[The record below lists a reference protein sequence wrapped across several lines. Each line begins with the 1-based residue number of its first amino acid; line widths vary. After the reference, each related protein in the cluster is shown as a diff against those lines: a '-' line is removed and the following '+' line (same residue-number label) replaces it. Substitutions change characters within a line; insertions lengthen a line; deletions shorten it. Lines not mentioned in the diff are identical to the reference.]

1 MISGSGREGSSLSG
15 RSGSSP
21 TGSMPIV
28 PLPSSAGSGAIRS
41 PLLNSETV
49 IHSGAPA
56 LNIVPSG
63 ESPSSVVMQ
72 RLFPQTRDPSSV
84 GSQVDPNG
92 LELGHFRIEERIGV
106 GGMGAVFRAVD
117 LRLQRY
123 VALKLLA
130 PSQAYDPAAVKRFE
144 NEARAAAR
152 LDHENIAKVYFIGEE
167 RGLHFIAFEYVL
179 GSTIRDLIRRNGRLS
194 PADTVNYAMQV
205 AYALKHTSA
214 MGVVHRDIKPSNII
228 VTLSGR
234 VKLVDLGLARK
245 ETSDAS
251 ADLTMTGTTLGT
263 FDYISPEQ
271 AKDPRSVDVRSDIYS
286 LGCTMYHMLTG
297 QPPYPEGTAL
307 QKLLDH
313 QGKEAPNP
321 QTINPDVS
329 DELAGIVRRMM
340 NSDRNKRY
348 QTPEQLLRD
357 LSYVA
362 NQLGLRGVHPEGL
375 VWIPSHMARPRGW
388 RSQIGWLATVVT
400 LLAVVVILQN
410 FPQLG
415 RSLSSSTREITK
427 YLDETNE
434 QTGSRSSENAVA
446 SSSNKQASIGEAA
459 SSGVTRNVPNKDGS
473 NIESPEN
480 SNAATTTQETFPPL
494 LRSGNSQSKP
504 EIVSVGPPSIPK
516 TTSGTPNSA
525 IAKVDGSPSRV
536 TPSKTDAGSSGTK
549 STEGSSKV
557 EAAADATS
565 IAVYSQSGALL
576 REYRSFEAA
585 CTAAE
590 DGSVIEL
597 RFNGRRVEK
606 PCRIVKKNVTIRAAR
621 GHAPVLVF
629 KPTTSDVSG
638 DFVRLLTLQSG
649 PVNIV
654 NVLFE
659 VDLTGDSPASA
670 LSLFGIVQPTSLQLA
685 NVAVT
690 LLNPKSV
697 PCAVVSVG
705 ADQARSSPDM
715 PRMPLMPF
723 GDEAIAAI
731 EISDSIIRGSG
742 SLAQVECSGRIQLTL
757 RDTGLALSQEAIRIT
772 SLMPTTPEKAD
783 FVLRAEHVT
792 SVCQSSFLRLFGAGQ
807 GERRI
812 SVQAHVRNSVFEQI
826 GAAPLVTMDANVSP
840 DDARRVLQWSGE
852 RNFYSHAESFWHIG
866 STEEDFVFQDWLD
879 HWGPGSEVGPSDR
892 PAYWQ
897 TDWPNDLH
905 RITASNFKLSR
916 DDGVMNAPVQG
927 ATDGNDAGC
936 DPRRLPDHDS
946 NDADEASSEADAS

>member
-1 MISGSGREGSSLSG
+1 MISGSGREGSSFSA
-15 RSGSSP
+15 RSSQSA
-21 TGSMPIV
+21 TGSMPVV
-28 PLPSSAGSGAIRS
+28 PLPSSSGSGAIRS

-49 IHSGAPA
+49 IHQGGAAVLSMPPA
-56 LNIVPSG
+56 G
-63 ESPSSVVMQ
+63 DSPSNVILQ
-72 RLFPQTRDPSSV
+72 RLFPPARDPNSV
-84 GSQVDPNG
+84 SAQLDPSG

-194 PADTVNYAMQV
+194 SVDTVNYAMQV

-245 ETSDAS
+245 EQQSDAS

-313 QGKEAPNP
+313 QGKDAPNP
-321 QTINPDVS
+321 QTINPEVS

-362 NQLGLRGVHPEGL
+362 NKLGLRGVHPEGL
-375 VWIPSHMARPRGW
+375 VWIPSHMAKPRGW
-388 RSQIGWLATVVT
+388 RSQVGWIATVVT
-400 LLAVVVILQN
+400 LLAVVVLLQR
-410 FPQLG
+410 FPQIG
-415 RSLSSSTREITK
+415 RGLTNAPRDNSVAMEGDRDNSPAKANDPSTAGLSNNGQRAEITNVGSTK
-427 YLDETNE
+427 PAEAEPTKTIARETGTPLE
-434 QTGSRSSENAVA
+434 SFPPML
-446 SSSNKQASIGEAA
+446 K
-459 SSGVTRNVPNKDGS
+459 PGS
-473 NIESPEN
+473 NDST
-480 SNAATTTQETFPPL
+480 NAIAAVGPPNIPKTGTA
-494 LRSGNSQSKP
+494 SGNSATTAISKNDP
-504 EIVSVGPPSIPK
+504 GTRPNATKTEGTVGSK
-516 TTSGTPNSA
+516 SGDA
-525 IAKVDGSPSRV
+525 Q
-536 TPSKTDAGSSGTK
+536 SKTDIASEIAPS
-549 STEGSSKV
+549 V
-557 EAAADATS
+557 
-565 IAVYSQSGALL
+565 AVYTQSGALL
-576 REYRSFEAA
+576 REYRSVEAA
-585 CTAAE
+585 CSAAE

-597 RFNGRRVEK
+597 RFSGRHIEK
-606 PCRIVKKNVTIRAAR
+606 PCRITKKNVTIRAAR
-621 GHAPVLVF
+621 GHSPIVAF
-629 KPTTSDVSG
+629 KPSAADSSG
-638 DFVRLLTLQSG
+638 DVARLLTLQSG

-654 NVLFE
+654 NVIFE

-670 LSLFGIVQPTSLQLA
+670 FSLFGIVQPTSLQLA
-685 NVAVT
+685 GVAIS

-705 ADQARSSPDM
+705 ADQARVTPDM

-723 GDEAIAAI
+723 GEDAIAAI
-731 EISDSIIRGSG
+731 EMSETIVRGSG

-757 RDTGLALSQEAIRIT
+757 RDTALALSQETIRVT
-772 SLMPTTPEKAD
+772 SLMPSTPEKAD
-783 FVLRAEHVT
+783 FVIRADHLT
-792 SVCQSSFLRLFGAGQ
+792 SVCQSSFLRLLGAGQ

-812 SVQAHVRNSVFEQI
+812 SVQCHVRNSLFEQL
-826 GAAPLVTMDANVSP
+826 GEAPLITMDSAVGP
-840 DDARRVLQWSGE
+840 DDARRVLTWNGE
-852 RNFYSHAESFWHIG
+852 RNFYSHAEPLWRID
-866 STEEDFVFQDWLD
+866 STEEDLNFQEWVN
-879 HWGPGSEVGPSDR
+879 HWGAGNEVGPSDR
-892 PAYWQ
+892 PAFWQ
-897 TDWPNDLH
+897 TDWPTDLH
-905 RITASNFKLSR
+905 RVTAANFKLLKE
-916 DDGVMNAPVQG
+916 DGVMNAPVQG

-936 DPRRLPDHDS
+936 DSRRLPDHAAGDDS
-946 NDADEASSEADAS
+946 NDDADAS

>member
-1 MISGSGREGSSLSG
+1 M
-15 RSGSSP
+15 
-21 TGSMPIV
+21 
-28 PLPSSAGSGAIRS
+28 
-41 PLLNSETV
+41 N
-49 IHSGAPA
+49 
-56 LNIVPSG
+56 
-63 ESPSSVVMQ
+63 
-72 RLFPQTRDPSSV
+72 RLFPSNREPHSAT
-84 GSQVDPNG
+84 SQLDPNG

-130 PSQAYDPAAVKRFE
+130 PSQAYDPAAIKRFE

-179 GSTIRDLIRRNGRLS
+179 GSTIRDLIRRSGRLS
-194 PADTVNYAMQV
+194 SADTVNYAMQV

-245 ETSDAS
+245 ETTSDAS

-313 QGKEAPNP
+313 QGKDAPNP
-321 QTINPDVS
+321 QTLNRDVS

-388 RSQIGWLATVVT
+388 RSQIGWIATVIT

-415 RSLSSSTREITK
+415 RNFGPSSRENLRNLNADDESPVPDRDDQSVAANTQRPSGNSSTQNDVPKTTGHEKGPT
-427 YLDETNE
+427 DSATNPRTVVTTQE
-434 QTGSRSSENAVA
+434 PFPLLKSGNSSPSSENV
-446 SSSNKQASIGEAA
+446 
-459 SSGVTRNVPNKDGS
+459 
-473 NIESPEN
+473 
-480 SNAATTTQETFPPL
+480 
-494 LRSGNSQSKP
+494 SQ
-504 EIVSVGPPSIPK
+504 GPPSIPK
-516 TTSGTPNSA
+516 TTTSGSPNSA
-525 IAKVDGSPSRV
+525 IAKAESATRPTNSKVDGNTGKSSD
-536 TPSKTDAGSSGTK
+536 TASKTDAGS
-549 STEGSSKV
+549 
-557 EAAADATS
+557 EATA
-565 IAVYSQSGALL
+565 IAVYSQSGALQ

-585 CTAAE
+585 CSAAE

-606 PCRIVKKNVTIRAAR
+606 PCRITKKNITIRAAR
-621 GHAPVLVF
+621 GHAPVLAF
-629 KPTTSDVSG
+629 KPSSSDVSG
-638 DFVRLLTLQSG
+638 DVVRLLSLQSG
-649 PVNIV
+649 PINIV

-659 VDLTGDSPASA
+659 VDLSGDSPASA
-670 LSLFGIVQPTSLQLA
+670 LSLFGIVQPTSLHLA

-690 LLNPKSV
+690 FLNAKSV

-705 ADQARSSPDM
+705 ADQARSTPDM

-723 GDEAIAAI
+723 GDDAVAAI
-731 EISDSIIRGSG
+731 EITDSIIRGNG

-757 RDTGLALSQEAIRIT
+757 KDTALALGQEAIRIT
-772 SLMPTTPEKAD
+772 SSMPSTPEKAD
-783 FVLRAEHVT
+783 FILRAEHVT

-812 SVQAHVRNSVFEQI
+812 AVQCHVRNSVFEQV
-826 GAAPLVTMDANVSP
+826 GAAPLVTMDANVGP

-852 RNFYSHAESFWHIG
+852 RNFYSHTENFWHID
-866 STEEDFVFQDWLD
+866 STDEDFVFQDWLD

-892 PAYWQ
+892 VAYWQ
-897 TDWPNDLH
+897 TEWPTELQ
-905 RITASNFKLSR
+905 RVTASNFKLSK
-916 DDGVMNAPVQG
+916 DSDLPNAPVQG

-936 DPRRLPDHDS
+936 DPRRLPNQNAADA
-946 NDADEASSEADAS
+946 NDESAEADAS

>member
-1 MISGSGREGSSLSG
+1 M
-15 RSGSSP
+15 
-21 TGSMPIV
+21 
-28 PLPSSAGSGAIRS
+28 
-41 PLLNSETV
+41 
-49 IHSGAPA
+49 H
-56 LNIVPSG
+56 
-63 ESPSSVVMQ
+63 
-72 RLFPQTRDPSSV
+72 RLFPQNRDANSVSS
-84 GSQVDPNG
+84 QLDPNG
-92 LELGHFRIEERIGV
+92 LELGHFRIEERIGA

-130 PSQAYDPAAVKRFE
+130 PSQAHDPAAVKRFE

-194 PADTVNYAMQV
+194 SMDTVNYAMQV

-228 VTLSGR
+228 VTLNGR

-245 ETSDAS
+245 EQSDAS

-313 QGKEAPNP
+313 QGKDAPNP
-321 QTINPDVS
+321 QAINADVS

-375 VWIPSHMARPRGW
+375 VWISSHMARPRGW
-388 RSQIGWLATVVT
+388 RSQVGWIATVIA

-415 RSLSSSTREITK
+415 RGITATPRGDWESRNHD
-427 YLDETNE
+427 LDAVEAPRNE
-434 QTGSRSSENAVA
+434 SAAAVQGAEGSRSSDNTTTATN
-446 SSSNKQASIGEAA
+446 SSSAPRAEKSVVD
-459 SSGVTRNVPNKDGS
+459 SGANLREGTLT
-473 NIESPEN
+473 PEP
-480 SNAATTTQETFPPL
+480 FPPL
-494 LRSGNSQSKP
+494 LKSGTTEP
-504 EIVSVGPPSIPK
+504 THAIVSPGPPDIPK
-516 TTSGTPNSA
+516 TNHLGSSTHSQTVKNESSARPSPTKVESGTSGSKSNDST
-525 IAKVDGSPSRV
+525 AKSDG
-536 TPSKTDAGSSGTK
+536 TAAESSL
-549 STEGSSKV
+549 
-557 EAAADATS
+557 
-565 IAVYSQSGALL
+565 IAVYSQTGALL

-585 CTAAE
+585 CSAAE

-597 RFNGRRVEK
+597 RFNGRRLEK
-606 PCRIVKKNVTIRAAR
+606 PCRVTKKNVTIRAAR
-621 GHAPVLVF
+621 GHSPVVAF
-629 KPTTSDVSG
+629 KPVAADISG
-638 DFVRLLTLQSG
+638 DVVRLLTLQSG
-649 PVNIV
+649 PINIV

-659 VDLTGDSPASA
+659 VDLTGDAPAA
-670 LSLFGIVQPTSLQLA
+670 GFSLFGIVQPTSLQLA
-685 NVAVT
+685 GVAVT
-690 LLNPKSV
+690 LVNPKSV
-697 PCAVVSVG
+697 PCAIVSVG
-705 ADQARSSPDM
+705 ADQSRPTPDM

-723 GDEAIAAI
+723 GDDALAAI
-731 EISDSIIRGSG
+731 EMTESMVRGPG
-742 SLAQVECSGRIQLTL
+742 SLALVECSGRIQLTL
-757 RDTGLALSQEAIRIT
+757 RDTALALGQDAIRVT
-772 SLMPTTPEKAD
+772 SLMPSTPEKAD
-783 FVLRAEHVT
+783 LVIRADHLT
-792 SVCQSSFLRLFGAGQ
+792 SVCQGSFLRLLGAGQ

-812 SVQAHVRNSVFEQI
+812 SVQCHLRNSLFEQLN
-826 GAAPLVTMDANVSP
+826 AAPLVTMDANVAP
-840 DDARRVLQWSGE
+840 DDARRVLQWNGE
-852 RNFYSHAESFWHIG
+852 RNYYSHTENFWHIDA
-866 STEEDFVFQDWLD
+866 TDEDFVFQDWLD
-879 HWGPGSEVGPSDR
+879 HWGAGGEVGPSDR

-897 TDWPNDLH
+897 IDWPTDLH
-905 RITASNFKLSR
+905 RVTATNFKLLKE
-916 DDGVMNAPVQG
+916 DGVINAPIQG

-936 DPRRLPDHDS
+936 DPRRLPTHDAAD
-946 NDADEASSEADAS
+946 NDDIDAASDVSSG